1 MFPHFKVRI
10 QGLEPLSKYNIF
22 FSLKPV
28 NNYRYRFNHGIW
40 STGEAEEIAE
50 SNNRVLH
57 HDSNGATT
65 GAFWMRS
72 EVIFDKVHLT
82 NQTSVQGG
90 RRVIKT
96 FN

>member
-10 QGLEPLSKYNIF
+10 QGLVPTLKYNIF
-22 FSLKPV
+22 FSLHLV
-28 NNYRYRFNHGIW
+28 NHHRYRFNHGQW
-40 STGEAEEIAE
+40 SKGEYEEITE
-50 SNNRVLH
+50 IIDNRVLH

-72 EVIFDKVHLT
+72 DVTFDKVHLT

-90 RRVIKT
+90 RKVFIK
-96 FN
+96 N